1 MGRVN
6 SYHRL
11 IDRPT
16 GFAVRDLS
24 DYIGEIRSVSG
35 MDVLLASYHR
45 TTPNLG
51 LTSCGASS
59 VEEI

>member
-1 MGRVN
+1 
-6 SYHRL
+6 L
-11 IDRPT
+11 LLEI
-16 GFAVRDLS
+16 LS

-45 TTPNLG
+45 TTPDLG
-51 LTSCGASS
+51 LTTCGASS